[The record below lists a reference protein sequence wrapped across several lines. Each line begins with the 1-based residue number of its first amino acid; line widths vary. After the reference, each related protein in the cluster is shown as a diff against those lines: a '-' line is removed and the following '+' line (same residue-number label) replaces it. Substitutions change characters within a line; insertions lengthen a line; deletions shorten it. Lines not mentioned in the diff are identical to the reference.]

1 MQAGRLASRSQRTL
15 VMSLPT
21 SLGFAGALSL
31 VNLWLAYRCVRIRLN
46 GPGGVGDLG
55 IPSLLARMRA
65 HANFVEYTPFVLIL
79 MALLEYA
86 GGSRTWL
93 QGLGAVYIVGRIVHA
108 FGIERPKF
116 TMQLIGSLVTW
127 AVLLGLAVWALW
139 LAIRYSTAA

>member
-1 MQAGRLASRSQRTL
+1 MP
-15 VMSLPT
+15 LPT
-21 SLGFAGALSL
+21 SLGFAGAFALL
-31 VNLWLAYRCVRIRLN
+31 NLWLAYRCVRIRLN

-55 IPSLLARMRA
+55 IPELQARMRA

-93 QGLGAVYIVGRIVHA
+93 QGIGAVYIAGRILHA

-116 TMQLIGSLVTW
+116 TMQFIGASVTW
-127 AVLLGLAVWALW
+127 LVLLALAVWAIW
-139 LAIRYSTAA
+139 LAIHHPMTESSR